1 MQLMEE
7 REIKLMRKDMVPK
20 AQLMPA
26 FDKPFHPQRHAN
38 PISLSLPLNI
48 SLYIHC
54 ILHIYG
60 IYETIQISQ
69 LLLHPIISAYI
80 FNTKGKNEYT
90 SKIECT
96 TIKYP
101 FNLLDY
107 SGRRGLW
114 RCQRSRVSWGWNAAS
129 VGSSIA
135 IFATMEPTTRPSSRS
150 PYIIHA
156 CREIYTHVPPYTTVT
171 GNKPSVWSYNTDQH
185 SFCRR
190 RCIRFQQNYCITHA
204 SHAYIHRSCTCTHK
218 FFTYVAHTD
227 VVNRMLMM

>member
-107 SGRRGLW
+107 SGRRGL
-114 RCQRSRVSWGWNAAS
+114 
-129 VGSSIA
+129 
-135 IFATMEPTTRPSSRS
+135 
-150 PYIIHA
+150 
-156 CREIYTHVPPYTTVT
+156 
-171 GNKPSVWSYNTDQH
+171 
-185 SFCRR
+185 
-190 RCIRFQQNYCITHA
+190 
-204 SHAYIHRSCTCTHK
+204 
-218 FFTYVAHTD
+218 
-227 VVNRMLMM
+227 

>member
-69 LLLHPIISAYI
+69 LLHPIISAYI
-80 FNTKGKNEYT
+80 
-90 SKIECT
+90 
-96 TIKYP
+96 

-156 CREIYTHVPPYTTVT
+156 CRVIYTVVHRYWKQLLCRVTEATVPISILFAAAVAYVSNRTTV
-171 GNKPSVWSYNTDQH
+171 
-185 SFCRR
+185 
-190 RCIRFQQNYCITHA
+190 
-204 SHAYIHRSCTCTHK
+204 
-218 FFTYVAHTD
+218 
-227 VVNRMLMM
+227 